1 MTASEREALFEALLL
16 DEPELGFTPRG
27 TPDPR
32 LVRLV
37 RLLGQQA
44 ARENFE
50 AQMKARGTGA
60 S

>member
-1 MTASEREALFEALLL
+1 MTASEREALLGALLL
-16 DEPELGFTPRG
+16 GAPELGFTARG

-37 RLLGQQA
+37 RLLGRQA

-50 AQMKARGTGA
+50 AQMTSRETGA